1 MLCLFVNL
9 PLDLRFSHGLQT
21 PEAEKKSAKKT
32 SRFLYNK
39 QTCRWVRAGNLALLK
54 MWSVE
59 QSVCSAHVAKLKKL
73 KNSLSRVFNIMRWRL
88 TRPRKT

>member
-1 MLCLFVNL
+1 MKRNVRVVPVCKSSLRLYVL
-9 PLDLRFSHGLQT
+9 PIDFKLRKQ
-21 PEAEKKSAKKT
+21 KRRVQKN

-59 QSVCSAHVAKLKKL
+59 QSVCSAHVTRLKKGE
-73 KNSLSRVFNIMRWRL
+73 KFYVEGI
-88 TRPRKT
+88 